1 MSNQTPNLAPSAAV
15 GAAGWSDERVEK
27 LKTLA
32 AEGYSASQIAKTLGR
47 VSRSAVIGKLHR
59 LGLNAR
65 AQPATPGQRAP
76 ISRKAVEGKSTPAR
90 RPKTEAEQRADGLRA
105 PPVKTTRRG
114 GKTNFNIRTEFSDP
128 RPRVNGDGEPINPGE
143 PWVPLNRY
151 DRAFQP
157 LEGTIP
163 RPFLE
168 RRTGQ
173 CRWPID
179 GADGE
184 FLSCCEPSGIRNYC
198 DTHHA
203 LGHTASIRK
212 PSGDDLIRAF
222 RKVA

>member
-1 MSNQTPNLAPSAAV
+1 MSNLNPNLAPSAA
-15 GAAGWSDERVEK
+15 AGSARWSDERVEK
-27 LKTLA
+27 MKALH
-32 AEGYSASQIAKTLGR
+32 AEGLSMSQIAKALGGVTR
-47 VSRSAVIGKLHR
+47 HGVIGKLYR
-59 LGLNAR
+59 LGLNGR
-65 AQPATPGQRAP
+65 AAASEPGQRKPKVA
-76 ISRKAVEGKSTPAR
+76 KTQ
-90 RPKTEAEQRADGLRA
+90 RPKTEAEVRADGLRA
-105 PPVKTTRRG
+105 PPVKTARRG
-114 GKTNFNIRTEFSDP
+114 GKTNFNIRTEFSEP
-128 RPRVNGDGEPINPGE
+128 RPRVNGEGEPINPGE

-157 LEGTIP
+157 LEGTQP

-168 RRTGQ
+168 RRAGQ

-184 FLSCCEPSGIRNYC
+184 FLACCEPSGIRNYC

-212 PSGDDLIRAF
+212 ASGEDLVRAF

>member
-1 MSNQTPNLAPSAAV
+1 MSTP
-15 GAAGWSDERVEK
+15 WTDERVGD
-27 LKTLA
+27 LKRLA
-32 AEGYSASQIAKTLGR
+32 ADGFSASQIAKAIGG
-47 VSRSAVIGKLHR
+47 VSRSGVIGKLHR

-65 AQPATPGQRAP
+65 AQPSTPGARTP
-76 ISRKAVEGKSTPAR
+76 ISRKAVEGKAKPVR
-90 RPKTEAEQRADGLRA
+90 VVKTEAEQRADGLRA

-168 RRTGQ
+168 RRSGQ